1 MPEFDYVDVAGQPK
15 KPKPTKADQKRI
27 REMEK
32 DMENEMK
39 KSLERE
45 EKVLVKFEYLKDQMK
60 LEVQMGDLRAA
71 KRIEEDLEKI
81 MKEEGYD
88 WN

>member
-1 MPEFDYVDVAGQPK
+1 
-15 KPKPTKADQKRI
+15 
-27 REMEK
+27 MEN

-39 KSLERE
+39 KSLERD
-45 EKVLVKFEYLKDQMK
+45 EKVLVKLEYLKDQMK

-71 KRIEEDLEKI
+71 KCIEEDLEKI
-81 MKEEGYD
+81 MKKEGYD

>member
-1 MPEFDYVDVAGQPK
+1 
-15 KPKPTKADQKRI
+15 
-27 REMEK
+27 MEK

-39 KSLERE
+39 KSLERD
-45 EKVLVKFEYLKDQMK
+45 EKVLVKLEYLKDQMK

>member
-1 MPEFDYVDVAGQPK
+1 
-15 KPKPTKADQKRI
+15 
-27 REMEK
+27 MEK

-39 KSLERE
+39 KSLERD
-45 EKVLVKFEYLKDQMK
+45 EKVLAKLEYLKDQMK

>member
-1 MPEFDYVDVAGQPK
+1 
-15 KPKPTKADQKRI
+15 
-27 REMEK
+27 MEK

-45 EKVLVKFEYLKDQMK
+45 EKVLVKLEYLKDQMK

>member
-1 MPEFDYVDVAGQPK
+1 MDVAGQPK

-27 REMEK
+27 HEMEK

-39 KSLERE
+39 KSIERDENILAKLES
-45 EKVLVKFEYLKDQMK
+45 LKDQMR
-60 LEVQMGDLRAA
+60 LEVQMGDLKAA
-71 KRIEEDLEKI
+71 KRIEDELEKI

>member
-1 MPEFDYVDVAGQPK
+1 
-15 KPKPTKADQKRI
+15 
-27 REMEK
+27 MER

-39 KSLERE
+39 KSLERD
-45 EKVLVKFEYLKDQMK
+45 EKVLVKLEYLKDQMK